1 MLEVIAINYN
11 GIAPVLPISARLP
24 AEGGTIGR
32 DADNTVVLP
41 DPLRVLSR
49 RHLAV
54 MREGNGDYRVSNIS
68 GSNPVL
74 LNDRTLSP
82 GEAHAL
88 DDGDRI
94 GVGCYLLEVRKL
106 PQGADPTPVAPST
119 IAPAIA
125 ADGAA
130 LNTTTVATVS
140 GAAAPAE
147 RPPLA
152 ERDDVGLAADDAL
165 LRDLFGEAEQLLAEA
180 DLLLAKAPPDVDT
193 LTDVD
198 SILSASAVRRSIGD
212 HPLTLPPGQGVELA
226 DLVGDS
232 GHLLRGMDD
241 ADLAA
246 RLFEDPLMQGG
257 NGLLEHNS
265 VDPLKIF
272 GGAAEEALDL
282 FGERSGGLGGVGSHA
297 INHRVELNTPFTLP
311 VAPGAPVSAEGAVT
325 GAEVRPVQAC
335 DAATALIP
343 DDFALEDLLCAASPV
358 VEGAPVTDDACAAGD
373 VGPMPD
379 VPATPDVAKVSDLSA
394 ALGSERDEAVPE
406 DVAAMAQLPEG
417 DEAAMLY
424 EALLEGLGLE
434 RLPDRRALDAAF
446 MRTLGS
452 LLRTGVE
459 GAVQLM
465 LARATVKREVRA
477 NVTLIGP
484 KRNNPLKFSPDG
496 GVALM
501 YLLGS
506 GYPGFMKP
514 EEAMQEAF
522 ADLYSHQLGV
532 VSGMR
537 SALDHVLEHFDPETI
552 SHNASAGGM
561 IESLLSLGRKAK
573 LWDAYGR
580 YFENAREQAADR
592 FHEFFGAAF
601 VDAYEESARVP
612 QRKREDQ

>member
-41 DPLRVLSR
+41 DPMRVLSR

-54 MREGNGDYRVSNIS
+54 IQETNGDYRVSNIS
-68 GSNPVL
+68 GSHPVL
-74 LNDRTLSP
+74 LNGRTLSP

-94 GVGCYLLEVRKL
+94 GVGCYLLEVRKRER
-106 PQGADPTPVAPST
+106 GTEPVLSGEGT
-119 IAPAIA
+119 MEEMA
-125 ADGAA
+125 AD
-130 LNTTTVATVS
+130 
-140 GAAAPAE
+140 
-147 RPPLA
+147 
-152 ERDDVGLAADDAL
+152 ADA
-165 LRDLFGEAEQLLAEA
+165 
-180 DLLLAKAPPDVDT
+180 
-193 LTDVD
+193 
-198 SILSASAVRRSIGD
+198 ILSSSAVRRSIGD
-212 HPLTLPPGQGVELA
+212 HPLTMPVGQGIELA

-232 GHLLRGMDD
+232 GHLLRGMDS

-257 NGLLEHNS
+257 NGLLEYDS

-282 FGERSGGLGGVGSHA
+282 FGERSGEPGGVDSHA

-311 VAPGAPVSAEGAVT
+311 VVSGVPGSAEGPVT
-325 GAEVRPVQAC
+325 GADVRPVQAC

-343 DDFALEDLLCAASPV
+343 DDFALEDVLGAASPV
-358 VEGAPVTDDACAAGD
+358 VEGAPATVGACAGADAGA
-373 VGPMPD
+373 MPE
-379 VPATPDVAKVSDLSA
+379 VPATSDVAKVSDLSA
-394 ALGSERDEAVPE
+394 ALLPERDEAVFE
-406 DVAAMAQLPEG
+406 DVASVAQLSGE
-417 DEAAMLY
+417 DEAAVLY

-477 NVTLIGP
+477 NLTLIGP

-552 SHNASAGGM
+552 SHSASAGGV

-612 QRKREDQ
+612 QRKRENQ

>member
-32 DADNTVVLP
+32 GSDNTMVLP

-49 RHLAV
+49 RHLEV
-54 MREGNGDYRVSNIS
+54 VREGNGGYRVANIS

-94 GVGCYLLEVRKL
+94 GVGCYLLEVRKR
-106 PQGADPTPVAPST
+106 PQGAAPVPAAQS
-119 IAPAIA
+119 AIA
-125 ADGAA
+125 AATAEDDAVSNIATGTTVNGGAA
-130 LNTTTVATVS
+130 SAVRL
-140 GAAAPAE
+140 
-147 RPPLA
+147 PLA
-152 ERDDVGLAADDAL
+152 QRENVGVSADDAL
-165 LRDLFGEAEQLLAEA
+165 LRDLLGAADLPPAEA
-180 DLLLAKAPPDVDT
+180 LPEADTLPDVDA
-193 LTDVD
+193 
-198 SILSASAVRRSIGD
+198 ILSACAVRRSIGD
-212 HPLTLPPGQGVELA
+212 QPLTVPLGQGVELA

-232 GHLLRGMDD
+232 GHLLRDMDN
-241 ADLAA
+241 ADLTA
-246 RLFEDPLMQGG
+246 RLFDDPLMHGG
-257 NGLLEHNS
+257 NGLLEHDS

-282 FGERSGGLGGVGSHA
+282 FGERGGGPGGPGGAGSHA

-311 VAPGAPVSAEGAVT
+311 VAPGMPVSAEDPVT

-335 DAATALIP
+335 DAAMALIP
-343 DDFALEDLLCAASPV
+343 DDFALEDLLGADGPV
-358 VEGAPVTDDACAAGD
+358 VEGAPATVDACAAADAG
-373 VGPMPD
+373 VMPD
-379 VPATPDVAKVSDLSA
+379 VSATADVAKVSEVSATLRPERGEAVREDTGAVAQRPGEDDA
-394 ALGSERDEAVPE
+394 AL
-406 DVAAMAQLPEG
+406 
-417 DEAAMLY
+417 LY

-434 RLPDRRALDAAF
+434 RLPDRRTLDAAF

-514 EEAMQEAF
+514 EEAMKEAF

-552 SHNASAGGM
+552 SHNASSGGV